1 MQEINWGNFKA
12 KFNGREQSSFEWLC
26 YLLFCKEFNKKWIF
40 GYKNQA
46 GIETEPIDY
55 DGKLIGFQA
64 KFYETKLIENEKD
77 IKDSITKAKSKNQK
91 LNKIIFYS
99 NQEFTE
105 SSEKDKKEPKYK
117 TRIEDHAKSQSIEID
132 WRLKSYFKSPFVCQ
146 ENADIAQHFFS
157 LDKSVIDLID
167 ELTQHTE
174 LILTPIHSKIKLK
187 DDEIKI
193 DRSQT
198 IKNLKAILNE
208 SSLMILS
215 GKAGAG
221 KTAVIKDFYDLL
233 KEKAPFFVF
242 KATEFNISDINQ
254 IFNNYGHFTLSDFIK
269 EHQNIEVKEK
279 YIVIDSAEKLSDIE
293 NQEAFQEFMSA
304 LIRNNWKVI
313 LTTRYNYLD
322 DLRFKFIEVYRVKF
336 QSLNMDD
343 LTNKELSELSKKY
356 RFDLPSHERLLK
368 LLQNPFYLNEYLQNY
383 EDMKKDTT
391 FSAFKNIVWN
401 KRILYS
407 SYQKNNTHIKR
418 EDCFLKIAQKRADH
432 GHFFVK
438 ADDCNDEILQR
449 LRTDEIIQYDSKSG
463 GYFITHDIYEEWAL
477 EKIIERSFYNS
488 EDYQNFFQ
496 NIGSSLPIRR
506 AFRNW
511 LSEKLLNNKEAV
523 KSLIENTIY
532 DNEIE
537 SCWKDEI
544 LISVLL
550 SDYAGVFFQLF
561 ENKLLEDNQKLLIK
575 IVFLLRTACKEIDE
589 DLLKQVGLKPNIIL
603 NTIFTKPK
611 GNGWHCV
618 IDFIHKHKNDFEI
631 QYINTFLQLLDD
643 WNINNKKGDT
653 TKKSSQIAL
662 FYYDEIT
669 KNDYSFRRNKKEQLI
684 RVILQG
690 ASEITDELRAIF
702 DEVVSQKQ
710 TSHTDKYY
718 ELVKTILTSI
728 IDSFEVVKS
737 LPNYVV
743 KLADI
748 FWFQPKKE
756 GYYSI
761 GVEKYFGISSS
772 HDFHYFPAS
781 ALQTPIFQLLRFAR
795 KETFDFIL
803 SFINKAVEYYTQSE
817 YKNQIKEV
825 EIFIEGE
832 EPIKQYICTT
842 LWEIY
847 RQGTI
852 HLLESIHMALEK
864 WLLENAETTPKEIL
878 ESWCLYLIRNSKSA
892 SITSVVTSIVLA
904 QPSKLFNIAKILFQT
919 KEFFCY
925 DTSRYISDQSTKS
938 LYSIGYGLNS
948 QDKSFQ
954 DERIKT
960 CEQSHRK
967 LALEHIALKY
977 QLFRSED
984 ETEEEVTERQKII
997 WAIFD
1002 KYYEKLREKSIETDA
1017 DKIWRLYLARMDR
1030 RKMSPEVEEK
1040 DGEFLIKFNPEL
1052 DPELKKHSEDS
1063 SKEYSDRMRYIP
1075 LKLWSNYRFEG
1086 EKDKYQQYQQYEKNP
1101 LLVISETKEII
1112 EEMKK
1117 KTGDDFFLF
1126 NDSTPAYTCSVLVRD
1141 FIDRLNSDEKEFC
1154 KEVIIEYAS
1163 RPLPFRTE
1171 HYHYQISDGTEPTIT
1186 ILSVLLNHFPQD
1198 KENIKCL
1205 LFLLLFN
1212 RETAKFATFSISKSL
1227 WKTNFEDAHAIFLG
1241 YLSLKVKYDLLRQE
1255 VRIESYKKNIDE
1267 HSELQILESFIEKY
1281 ENEFERIISN
1291 KITYYELDN
1300 LEKLDLEILTRAFE
1314 LLPMQTDHEDHKKF
1328 LNVIFPVFSK
1338 EFFQDSKKTF
1348 QHNDM
1353 IDYTLKNRFLE
1364 KYSYFILNSKHIEIK
1379 TYLKPFV
1386 DNFSDTKNMAE
1397 FFQKFVFMED
1407 RLNKY
1412 EEFWIVWNAFYERI
1426 AAICK
1431 HNISY
1436 RYSKGI
1442 IHNYL
1447 LAWQYWREDAKDW
1460 HTLKDREKV
1469 FFKKVAEDI
1478 GHHPSVLY
1486 SISKILNDIASNFI
1500 DDGISWISKMIQNNQ
1515 YISADL
1521 EINTIYYIENI
1532 VRRYVLTNRQ
1542 KIKTTLPIKN
1552 QVIDI
1557 LNFLV
1562 DQGSIT
1568 GYLLREDIL

>member
-1 MQEINWGNFKA
+1 
-12 KFNGREQSSFEWLC
+12 
-26 YLLFCKEFNKKWIF
+26 
-40 GYKNQA
+40 
-46 GIETEPIDY
+46 
-55 DGKLIGFQA
+55 
-64 KFYETKLIENEKD
+64 
-77 IKDSITKAKSKNQK
+77 
-91 LNKIIFYS
+91 
-99 NQEFTE
+99 
-105 SSEKDKKEPKYK
+105 
-117 TRIEDHAKSQSIEID
+117 
-132 WRLKSYFKSPFVCQ
+132 
-146 ENADIAQHFFS
+146 
-157 LDKSVIDLID
+157 
-167 ELTQHTE
+167 
-174 LILTPIHSKIKLK
+174 
-187 DDEIKI
+187 
-193 DRSQT
+193 
-198 IKNLKAILNE
+198 
-208 SSLMILS
+208 
-215 GKAGAG
+215 
-221 KTAVIKDFYDLL
+221 
-233 KEKAPFFVF
+233 
-242 KATEFNISDINQ
+242 
-254 IFNNYGHFTLSDFIK
+254 
-269 EHQNIEVKEK
+269 
-279 YIVIDSAEKLSDIE
+279 
-293 NQEAFQEFMSA
+293 
-304 LIRNNWKVI
+304 
-313 LTTRYNYLD
+313 
-322 DLRFKFIEVYRVKF
+322 
-336 QSLNMDD
+336 
-343 LTNKELSELSKKY
+343 
-356 RFDLPSHERLLK
+356 
-368 LLQNPFYLNEYLQNY
+368 
-383 EDMKKDTT
+383 
-391 FSAFKNIVWN
+391 
-401 KRILYS
+401 
-407 SYQKNNTHIKR
+407 
-418 EDCFLKIAQKRADH
+418 
-432 GHFFVK
+432 
-438 ADDCNDEILQR
+438 
-449 LRTDEIIQYDSKSG
+449 
-463 GYFITHDIYEEWAL
+463 EEWAL

-523 KSLIENTIY
+523 KSFIENTIY
-532 DNEIE
+532 DDEIE
-537 SCWKDEI
+537 SYWKDEI

-589 DLLKQVGLKPNIIL
+589 ALLKQFGLKRNFIL

-611 GNGWHCV
+611 GSGWHCV
-618 IDFIHKHKNDFEI
+618 IDFIHKHKNDFGL
-631 QYINTFLQLLDD
+631 QHINIILPLLND
-643 WNINNKKGDT
+643 WNNKNKQGDA

-669 KNDYSFRRNKKEQLI
+669 KNGGFSYNYRNEKKELLI
-684 RVILQG
+684 RPILQG
-690 ASEITDELRAIF
+690 ASEITEELKVVF
-702 DEVVSQKQ
+702 DEIISENQ
-710 TSHTDKYY
+710 TNHTDKYY
-718 ELVKTILTSI
+718 ELAKTILTSI

-938 LYSIGYGLNS
+938 LYSIGYDLNS
-948 QDKSFQ
+948 QNKLFQ

-1086 EKDKYQQYQQYEKNP
+1086 EKDKYQQYQKYENDP
-1101 LLVISETKEII
+1101 QLVITETQEML

-1117 KTGDDFFLF
+1117 KTDIFFLF

-1141 FIDRLNSDEKEFC
+1141 FFDRLNSDEKEFC

-1198 KENIKCL
+1198 KENIKWL
-1205 LFLLLFN
+1205 LLLLLFN
-1212 RETAKFATFSISKSL
+1212 RETAKFATFSIANSL

-1364 KYSYFILNSKHIEIK
+1364 KYSYFILNSKQIEIK

-1386 DNFSDTKNMAE
+1386 DNFSDTENMAE

-1426 AAICK
+1426 AVICK

-1500 DDGISWISKMIQNNQ
+1500 DDGISWISKMIQKNK
-1515 YISADL
+1515 YISIDL
-1521 EINTIYYIENI
+1521 EINTIYYIENLI
-1532 VRRYVLTNRQ
+1532 RR
-1542 KIKTTLPIKN
+1542 
-1552 QVIDI
+1552 
-1557 LNFLV
+1557 
-1562 DQGSIT
+1562 
-1568 GYLLREDIL
+1568 